1 MKTKLLLMLSI
12 LFFAISCEEE
22 NNAIDETL
30 VTFTI
35 KLSSSNILLSKSLAQ
50 ASFQIADQSGTLFT
64 ITESRVNV
72 RHIQFDLPEESDTD
86 SSEKVSLDGPLLI
99 DLITG
104 EITPPLDSFSLETGT
119 YKRIDIRLDDSELED
134 GLVSGSDPLLDNT
147 MIVEGTFEYDGNS
160 ERQFQLILKFNED
173 IRFEDPAGIVI
184 DEIETT
190 AMVLNLVVDE
200 WLENID
206 ITSCLDDGDLDLD
219 SNGNLIINDNNG
231 LDCQDIESTIKTNI
245 KNNYDFD

>member
-22 NNAIDETL
+22 NDEIDESL

-99 DLITG
+99 DLMTG
-104 EITPPLDSFSLETGT
+104 EITPPLDSFSLVTGT